1 MMDSGQIIGTTI
13 DGKYRIDRLIDRGGM
28 GAIYAATHVN
38 LNRTVAVKLIR
49 TDLLS
54 HPTSIARFK
63 REARMAARVEHP
75 HAVTVYDFGSIDGIG
90 AYLAMEFIQGES
102 LRSLLARRGPLPL
115 AEVVEIAT
123 QVASVLG
130 AAHRHGIVHRDVKPA
145 NILLRNQ
152 DDRFV
157 VKLTDFG
164 IAKSVRAEET
174 TQLTSPSELVGTP
187 SYMAPEQFSGDDI
200 DGRTDLYALGA
211 VVYEMLSGHCP
222 FEGTLSEVIG
232 KHLFAEPP
240 HLPEAGAS
248 DPLAVF
254 LVRVMAKAPE
264 DRPATAVDFIRE
276 LADAA
281 ALRAEIT
288 GEPVE
293 LSENTIEIEG
303 PLCETER
310 VPLEVVREANSFAT
324 AAPASSASIAAIA
337 DATADDAE
345 HAESDAVTSHLPTVF
360 VPASPIEQSEPPTC
374 RVVIL
379 DEETTQIRRR
389 PLFGRRASAMAAGVV
404 LTALL
409 IVGANSGST
418 DGVAAPVTPVR
429 PVPVEPVAPAPVEKP
444 ATENAERASTA
455 AAENQRARTTRVVRK
470 SKGSKPRS
478 SRNGFV
484 RILRVDKQIVKIFR
498 G

>member
-1 MMDSGQIIGTTI
+1 MNDCGQIIGTTI

-75 HAVTVYDFGSIDGIG
+75 HAVTVYDFGSLEGIG
-90 AYLAMEFIQGES
+90 AYLAMEFVQGES
-102 LRSLLARRGPLPL
+102 LRSLLARCGSLPL
-115 AEVVEIAT
+115 ASVVEIAT

-145 NILLRNQ
+145 NILIRTQ
-152 DDRFV
+152 EGRFV

-187 SYMAPEQFSGDDI
+187 SYMAPEQFSGEEI
-200 DGRTDLYALGA
+200 DGRTDLYALAA

-240 HLPEAGAS
+240 CLPEQDDA
-248 DPLAVF
+248 DPLSAF
-254 LVRVMAKAPE
+254 LVRAMAKAPE
-264 DRPATAVDFIRE
+264 DRPATAVAFIRE

-288 GEPVE
+288 GEPIVM
-293 LSENTIEIEG
+293 SENTIEIEAP

-310 VPLEVVREANSFAT
+310 VPFDIVREANSFAT
-324 AAPASSASIAAIA
+324 AANATNGADESASNIS
-337 DATADDAE
+337 DAE
-345 HAESDAVTSHLPTVF
+345 TTQLPTVF
-360 VPASPIEQSEPPTC
+360 VPARSAELVELVEPAT
-374 RVVIL
+374 RHIVIR

-389 PLFGRRASAMAAGVV
+389 PIIGRRASAMAACVALV
-404 LTALL
+404 ALL
-409 IVGANSGST
+409 VVGANSGST
-418 DGVAAPVTPVR
+418 DGVAAPAPPAKV
-429 PVPVEPVAPAPVEKP
+429 VPVEPAAPAPVETRAP
-444 ATENAERASTA
+444 ENTERAS
-455 AAENQRARTTRVVRK
+455 AEADDKSSPRKTRVIRK
-470 SKGSKPRS
+470 TKASKSRS
-478 SRNGFV
+478 SGNGFV
-484 RILRVDKQIVKIFR
+484 RVIRVDRHLMKIFR